1 MSVTGPVLLA
11 ASDTGKGSPIGLFV
25 VLLLV
30 IATYLLYRS
39 MASHI
44 RRVPERFPGA
54 GTVDEGAAPARPA
67 SATGI
72 DDGAGPGGTA
82 GPDGER
88 TGPS

>member
-1 MSVTGPVLLA
+1 MSAAGPVLLA

-39 MASHI
+39 MARHI
-44 RRVPERFPGA
+44 RRVPERFPGDRTPDEA
-54 GTVDEGAAPARPA
+54 AEPPPEGAAEGAPA
-67 SATGI
+67 
-72 DDGAGPGGTA
+72 GGTA
-82 GPDGER
+82 RPDGGER